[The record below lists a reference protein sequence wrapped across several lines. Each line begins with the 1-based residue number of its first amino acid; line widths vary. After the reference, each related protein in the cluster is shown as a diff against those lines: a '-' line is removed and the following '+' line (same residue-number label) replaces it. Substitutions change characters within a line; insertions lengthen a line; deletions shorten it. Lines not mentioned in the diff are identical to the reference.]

1 MISSSQYTNLL
12 FILKNLGM
20 KNLPVG
26 RNCLDRPVIHQLF
39 EDNKVIFVDNEIKA
53 VKQYYITCK
62 KKGNGRLCC
71 RFLLLK

>member
-1 MISSSQYTNLL
+1 
-12 FILKNLGM
+12 M

-39 EDNKVIFVDNEIKA
+39 EDNKVIFLDNEIKA

-62 KKGNGRLCC
+62 KKGNGDCVVDFC
-71 RFLLLK
+71 Y